1 MNRRKMLR
9 LLGIS
14 PALLAGAKAAD
25 ALTTNG
31 DGHSSNGGRGAA
43 NAAADSAAGNASQ
56 IKITGLNPKGTPP
69 SIQLYPLAP
78 RLSTLDGK
86 TIYLVD
92 TGFQG
97 GDILLQQMQ
106 KWFQQNMPTVK
117 TVYKRKAGVYFED
130 DPALWQEIKAHG
142 NAAIMAIG
150 H

>member
-1 MNRRKMLR
+1 MNRRKMLS

-14 PALLAGAKAAD
+14 PALLASAKAD
-25 ALTTNG
+25 ARTPR
-31 DGHSSNGGRGAA
+31 DGGAA
-43 NAAADSAAGNASQ
+43 SPAESAGESQ
-56 IKITGLNPKGTPP
+56 IKVTGLNPKGTPP
-69 SIQLYPLAP
+69 AIQLFPMAP

-106 KWFQQNMPTVK
+106 IWFRKNMPSVK
-117 TVYKRKAGVYFED
+117 TVYRRKAGVYFED
-130 DPALWQEIKAHG
+130 DPPLWQEIKTHG

>member
-1 MNRRKMLR
+1 MNRRKMLS
-9 LLGIS
+9 LLGLS
-14 PALLAGAKAAD
+14 PTLLAGAKVD
-25 ALTTNG
+25 ARTVG
-31 DGHSSNGGRGAA
+31 VGA
-43 NAAADSAAGNASQ
+43 NAAGHEPTDAKRSAGV
-56 IKITGLNPKGTPP
+56 KLTGLNPKGTPP
-69 SIQLYPLAP
+69 AIQLYPLAP
-78 RLSTLDGK
+78 RLSSLDGK

-106 KWFQQNMPTVK
+106 VWFQKNMPSVK

-130 DPALWQEIKAHG
+130 DPALWKEIKANG

>member
-1 MNRRKMLR
+1 MNRRKMLS
-9 LLGIS
+9 LLGLS
-14 PALLAGAKAAD
+14 PALLAGAKAD
-25 ALTTNG
+25 ARTER
-31 DGHSSNGGRGAA
+31 SNGEAPHA
-43 NAAADSAAGNASQ
+43 SDSQA
-56 IKITGLNPKGTPP
+56 KLTGLNPKGTPP

-78 RLSTLDGK
+78 RLSSLDGK

-106 KWFQQNMPTVK
+106 KWFQQNMPRVK

>member
-14 PALLAGAKAAD
+14 PALLAGANVD
-25 ALTTNG
+25 ARTAN
-31 DGHSSNGGRGAA
+31 GRGTHG
-43 NAAADSAAGNASQ
+43 DAGGSASQ

>member
-14 PALLAGAKAAD
+14 PALLAGATAEGRS
-25 ALTTNG
+25 LNG
-31 DGHSSNGGRGAA
+31 TGAA
-43 NAAADSAAGNASQ
+43 RGGGGNANDAGARV
-56 IKITGLNPKGTPP
+56 TGLNPKGTPP

-78 RLSTLDGK
+78 RLSSLDGK

-130 DPALWQEIKAHG
+130 DPALWQEIKTHG

>member
-1 MNRRKMLR
+1 MNRRKLLS
-9 LLGIS
+9 LLGLS
-14 PALLAGAKAAD
+14 PALLAGA
-25 ALTTNG
+25 
-31 DGHSSNGGRGAA
+31 RA
-43 NAAADSAAGNASQ
+43 NAGTPREGGAGHDSDTGRDAARAASDSQA
-56 IKITGLNPKGTPP
+56 KITGLNPKGTPP

-106 KWFQQNMPTVK
+106 VWFQKNMPTVK
-117 TVYKRKAGVYFED
+117 TVYRRKAGVYFED
-130 DPALWQEIKAHG
+130 DPPLWQEIKAHG

>member
-14 PALLAGAKAAD
+14 PALLAGAKAD
-25 ALTTNG
+25 ARTL
-31 DGHSSNGGRGAA
+31 GGARGAGEGDFA
-43 NAAADSAAGNASQ
+43 RSASGSRV
-56 IKITGLNPKGTPP
+56 KITGLNPKGTPP

-86 TIYLVD
+86 TVYLVD

-106 KWFQQNMPTVK
+106 RWFQQNMPTVK
-117 TVYKRKAGVYFED
+117 TVYRRKAGVYFED
-130 DPALWQEIKAHG
+130 DPALWQEIKTHG

>member
-14 PALLAGAKAAD
+14 PALLAGAKVD
-25 ALTTNG
+25 AGTLIG
-31 DGHSSNGGRGAA
+31 VRGAGHEPTD
-43 NAAADSAAGNASQ
+43 AARGAEA
-56 IKITGLNPKGTPP
+56 KITGLNPKGTPP
-69 SIQLYPLAP
+69 SIQLFPLAP

-117 TVYKRKAGVYFED
+117 TVYRRKAGVYFED
-130 DPALWQEIKAHG
+130 DPALWQEIKTHG

>member
-14 PALLAGAKAAD
+14 PALLASAKAAD
-25 ALTTNG
+25 ALTRNG
-31 DGHSSNGGRGAA
+31 DGARGAGHSSNAST
-43 NAAADSAAGNASQ
+43 NSAAGNASQ

>member
-1 MNRRKMLR
+1 MNRRKLLS
-9 LLGIS
+9 LLGLS
-14 PALLAGAKAAD
+14 PALLAGA
-25 ALTTNG
+25 
-31 DGHSSNGGRGAA
+31 RA
-43 NAAADSAAGNASQ
+43 NAGTSREGDAAATAGESQ
-56 IKITGLNPKGTPP
+56 MKITGLNPKGTPP

-106 KWFQQNMPTVK
+106 VWFQKNMPTVK
-117 TVYKRKAGVYFED
+117 TVYRRKAGVYFED
-130 DPALWQEIKAHG
+130 DPPLWQEIRAHG

>member
-14 PALLAGAKAAD
+14 PVLLAGTEAQ
-25 ALTTNG
+25 G
-31 DGHSSNGGRGAA
+31 SSRNGAA
-43 NAAADSAAGNASQ
+43 NGATDSAAGNASQ
-56 IKITGLNPKGTPP
+56 IKITGVNPKGTPP

-78 RLSTLDGK
+78 RLSSLDGK

-130 DPALWQEIKAHG
+130 DPALWQEIKTHG
-142 NAAIMAIG
+142 NAAVMAIG

>member
-1 MNRRKMLR
+1 MNRRKMLS

-14 PALLAGAKAAD
+14 PALLVGAKVD
-25 ALTTNG
+25 ARTLGGARGAG
-31 DGHSSNGGRGAA
+31 DASRGAA
-43 NAAADSAAGNASQ
+43 GDTAASQ
-56 IKITGLNPKGTPP
+56 LKITGLNPKGTPP
-69 SIQLYPLAP
+69 SIQLFPLAP

-106 KWFQQNMPTVK
+106 VWFQKNMPTVK

>member
-1 MNRRKMLR
+1 MNRRKMMA
-9 LLGIS
+9 LLGLS
-14 PALLAGAKAAD
+14 PALLAGAETVGAR
-25 ALTTNG
+25 ALNG
-31 DGHSSNGGRGAA
+31 A
-43 NAAADSAAGNASQ
+43 NESQ
-56 IKITGLNPKGTPP
+56 LKITGLNPKGTPP

-86 TIYLVD
+86 TVYLVD

-117 TVYKRKAGVYFED
+117 TVYRRKAGVYFED

>member
-14 PALLAGAKAAD
+14 PALLAGAKLDAGTLNGACGAGHEPTDAA
-25 ALTTNG
+25 
-31 DGHSSNGGRGAA
+31 RGAEA
-43 NAAADSAAGNASQ
+43 R
-56 IKITGLNPKGTPP
+56 ITGLNPKGTPP
-69 SIQLYPLAP
+69 SIQLFPLAP

-117 TVYKRKAGVYFED
+117 TVYRRKAGVYFED
-130 DPALWQEIKAHG
+130 DPALWQEIKTHG